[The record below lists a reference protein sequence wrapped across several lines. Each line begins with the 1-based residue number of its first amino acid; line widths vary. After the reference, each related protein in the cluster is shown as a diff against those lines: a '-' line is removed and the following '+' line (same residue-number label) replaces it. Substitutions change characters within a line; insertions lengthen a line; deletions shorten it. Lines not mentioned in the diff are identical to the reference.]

1 MPKKKSGPSGPDQNR
16 EPREIAPSDAAPDQP
31 VAESA
36 VADNTEYPGDAQSR
50 VCLPEADPGDT
61 QSRVCLPEADCLYDS
76 GWEDCSGTLVRV
88 VFTAG
93 PSSPPLRNWVRELM
107 LLHSRAGS

>member
-1 MPKKKSGPSGPDQNR
+1 MPKKKSGPSGPDQER
-16 EPREIAPSDAAPDQP
+16 APREIAPSDAAPDQP

-36 VADNTEYPGDAQSR
+36 VADNTEYPGDA
-50 VCLPEADPGDT
+50 